1 MGAAA
6 IHRQAIVDTAVRL
19 FRKQGYAATG
29 LNQIVEE
36 SGAPKGSLYHYFPEG
51 KTAIAEGAARTPA
64 AKGTG
69 TSEALVAEQDDPAR
83 IYRRYLDLMAGWMA
97 QSGYRDGSPI
107 TTTLL
112 ETAPQIAALRDA
124 GAQALSDWAQVLAG
138 ALSRKGVPAARAER
152 LARVA
157 IAALEGALLQVRV
170 SEDRRPLDDAAGEIG
185 GLFEDAVKAAKA
197 ASAVDL
203 Q

>member
-51 KTAIAEGAARTPA
+51 KTAIAEAAVRTAA
-64 AKGTG
+64 AKVTG
-69 TSEALVAEQDDPAR
+69 TLQALAAEHDDPAR

-124 GAQALSDWAQVLAG
+124 GAQALSDWARVLAG

-170 SEDRRPLDDAAGEIG
+170 GEDRQPLDDAADEIG
-185 GLFEDAVKAAKA
+185 GLFEDAAKA
-197 ASAVDL
+197 ARSGGATRR
-203 Q
+203 